1 MARDRLPRLHAVGNN
16 QPKVTRSGVLAPKP
30 DNCTMLIVEIVL
42 APGADD
48 NQTVLD
54 IAHTVPDVLT
64 VTRIDQ

>member
-1 MARDRLPRLHAVGNN
+1 MDDRLRLHAVGSN

-30 DNCTMLIVEIVL
+30 DNCTLLIVEVVL

-48 NQTVLD
+48 SQAIID
-54 IAHTVPDVLT
+54 IAQLPDVLT